1 MHSKHATQQFNVC
14 IVHDGLQG
22 LMAARAAATPPDL
35 DRCHVGSKYTYK
47 YSINTLSAELSL

>member
-22 LMAARAAATPPDL
+22 LMAARAAATPPPDL
-35 DRCHVGSKYTYK
+35 DKIR
-47 YSINTLSAELSL
+47 